1 MKAIYIKIF
10 QIFSFLIIILPDKI
24 LLPNGLIMFAIIIFS
39 INSIFV
45 EELNAEIYIQLSF
58 ALVAS
63 ASILLI
69 FLKNRRFNLLGL
81 IIQIFYLIYV
91 YKKGDINNVYY
102 VITISFYLIMTL
114 ALIFKLYSIK
124 KIVISK

>member
-39 INSIFV
+39 INSFFI

-69 FLKNRRFNLLGL
+69 FLKNRRFNLLGI
-81 IIQIFYLIYV
+81 IIQIFYLLYV
-91 YKKGDINNVYY
+91 YKKGDLNNAYY
-102 VITISFYLIMTL
+102 LITIIFYFIMTSI
-114 ALIFKLYSIK
+114 LIFKLYYIK
-124 KIVISK
+124 KIIISK

>member
-45 EELNAEIYIQLSF
+45 EELNAEMYIQLSF